1 MKVIKFYPNHR
12 AKFHFGDSSG
22 KLKEI
27 FSSDQLFS
35 ALFNSAVLLYGSE
48 KAEEFLVESL
58 AKSSI
63 SSLFYG
69 INFFNENNGQSQ
81 DLYFLPRP
89 LAPIEKKEETKDLL
103 SHKKAKKIKYLSVEA
118 FKLLQQSWREEGEY
132 FNYNL
137 LNCAVL
143 GSNFACTKEEIET
156 LGLDQAACENIK
168 LFTTDAKPK
177 VVVSRLNDRSDNF
190 YYQEER
196 EIRYQQID
204 NFLVRPFM
212 YFFWRGDIE
221 QRLLAVIRLMADEGL
236 GGKRSQGMGTLG
248 EVVIEEWT
256 EKMFSGE
263 GRYYMSISSVYP
275 GLNEVDKLVYYE
287 LTERSGYIYSQYG
300 RPLRK
305 KRVRLLKEGSIFSG
319 QISGAL
325 IDIRPARFQ
334 QHKVYLSGKAFL
346 IPVGGMNDEYGM

>member
-1 MKVIKFYPNHR
+1 
-12 AKFHFGDSSG
+12 
-22 KLKEI
+22 
-27 FSSDQLFS
+27 
-35 ALFNSAVLLYGSE
+35 
-48 KAEEFLVESL
+48 
-58 AKSSI
+58 
-63 SSLFYG
+63 
-69 INFFNENNGQSQ
+69 
-81 DLYFLPRP
+81 
-89 LAPIEKKEETKDLL
+89 
-103 SHKKAKKIKYLSVEA
+103 
-118 FKLLQQSWREEGEY
+118 
-132 FNYNL
+132 
-137 LNCAVL
+137 
-143 GSNFACTKEEIET
+143 
-156 LGLDQAACENIK
+156 
-168 LFTTDAKPK
+168 
-177 VVVSRLNDRSDNF
+177 
-190 YYQEER
+190 
-196 EIRYQQID
+196 
-204 NFLVRPFM
+204 
-212 YFFWRGDIE
+212 
-221 QRLLAVIRLMADEGL
+221 
-236 GGKRSQGMGTLG
+236 MGTLG